1 MISMAQIRRLALVA
15 GVFAAAGCATTDS
28 GGAPAP
34 APAVGVQAR
43 ADTAAATLRQR
54 IDSLLQEHV
63 ALASD
68 ATAAALAGRNEEFT
82 AAANALDSNSQEFAA
97 AIGSIYGADAQNAV
111 LKLWRDQTEYLV
123 DYTQGVLSA
132 DQNKQT
138 NAKINLNS
146 AADEIATYLETL
158 TNGRLK
164 KEVVA
169 EMIKTH
175 VSIMAEIISAQQAK
189 DYAGAYNKLRDA
201 EHQVLNI
208 GDPLA
213 DAIVDQFPEKF

>member
-1 MISMAQIRRLALVA
+1 MICMGQFCRLAAVA
-15 GVFAAAGCATTDS
+15 TILAAAGCATSDNGNDT
-28 GGAPAP
+28 APP
-34 APAVGVQAR
+34 PAVGVQAR
-43 ADTAAATLRQR
+43 ADTPAATLRER
-54 IDSLLQEHV
+54 IDSLLQERV
-63 ALASD
+63 ALACD
-68 ATAAALAGRNEEFT
+68 ATGAALAGRNDEFI

-97 AIGSIYGADAQNAV
+97 AIGSIYGADAQNAI

-123 DYTQGVLSA
+123 DYTQGVLSG
-132 DQNKQT
+132 DQAKQT
-138 NAKINLNS
+138 AAKVNLVS

-175 VSIMAEIISAQQAK
+175 VSIMADIISAQQAK
-189 DYAGAYNKLRDA
+189 DYATAYNKQRDA

>member
-1 MISMAQIRRLALVA
+1 MGQFCRLAAVA
-15 GVFAAAGCATTDS
+15 TILAAAGCATSDNGNDT
-28 GGAPAP
+28 APS
-34 APAVGVQAR
+34 PAVGVQAR
-43 ADTAAATLRQR
+43 ADTPAATLRER
-54 IDSLLQEHV
+54 IDSLLQERV
-63 ALASD
+63 ALACD
-68 ATAAALAGRNEEFT
+68 ATGAALAGRNDEFI

-97 AIGSIYGADAQNAV
+97 AIGSIYGADAQNAI

-123 DYTQGVLSA
+123 DYTQGVLSG
-132 DQNKQT
+132 DQAKQT
-138 NAKINLNS
+138 AAKVNLVS

-175 VSIMAEIISAQQAK
+175 VSIMADIISAQQAK
-189 DYAGAYNKLRDA
+189 DYATAYNKQRDA